1 MILIKSME
9 TGHHRIV
16 VQSPPRTGK
25 TVIMAEIARR
35 TTNKNNRVM
44 FIIHRKEVLEQ
55 AIAAFKEQD
64 VDPNLAT
71 MGMVQTL
78 TRHVDKLPTPEL
90 ILIDE
95 GHHALAR
102 SYQRILKKFSKAE
115 AKKFYVHSLKSG
127 TQRLFDS

>member
-1 MILIKSME
+1 MYQLRPYQSGLINQIIKSME

-55 AIAAFKEQD
+55 AIAAFK
-64 VDPNLAT
+64 
-71 MGMVQTL
+71 
-78 TRHVDKLPTPEL
+78 
-90 ILIDE
+90 ILI
-95 GHHALAR
+95 
-102 SYQRILKKFSKAE
+102 
-115 AKKFYVHSLKSG
+115 
-127 TQRLFDS
+127 